1 MTRRN
6 VAATALAATLALAG
20 CTDTGADPADQYIGG
35 YANGYFI
42 SGQRGCGARM
52 LQGLVGQPSMAL
64 NAANVPYGTRVIFP
78 DSPQTEGYDA
88 NRVTVNV
95 DAAGRIASVAC
106 G

>member
-1 MTRRN
+1 MTRRI
-6 VAATALAATLALAG
+6 VDAAVLAGTLALFG

-35 YANGYFI
+35 YSNGYFI

-78 DSPQTEGYDA
+78 DSPESAGYDA

-95 DAAGRIASVAC
+95 DSAGRIASVAC